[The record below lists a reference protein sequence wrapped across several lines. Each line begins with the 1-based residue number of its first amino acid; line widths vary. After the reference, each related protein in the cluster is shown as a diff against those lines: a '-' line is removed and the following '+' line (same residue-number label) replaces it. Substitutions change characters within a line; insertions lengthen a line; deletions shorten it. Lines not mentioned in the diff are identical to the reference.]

1 MRRRAAALQMN
12 NLLLLIL
19 CFLAGVLIRRFKRMP
34 DNAPV
39 TLNSFIIHISLPALT
54 LYYIHQL
61 KFSADMLLTGLMAW
75 LVFGLSAGFFWLI
88 GRWLKLPRAT
98 VGALIVVGGLGNT
111 SFFGLPM
118 VEAFY
123 GYGGIS
129 TAIIADQLGSFFAL
143 SVLGITV
150 AGIYSSGRP
159 TASEIFKRIALFP
172 PFIAL
177 VVALLLIPIEY
188 ADWFGVLLKRLGDT
202 LAPLALLS
210 VGLQLRLGHVAEH
223 KRNLALGL
231 AFKLLLA
238 PLAIFVLYVPLLGSH
253 GQAIQVTIF
262 EAAMPPM
269 ITAAIV
275 AVEHDLDPDLSNLM
289 VAVGLILSFFTLTG
303 WWFAMRT
310 I

>member
-1 MRRRAAALQMN
+1 MN

-19 CFLAGVLIRRFKRMP
+19 CFVAGMLLRRFKRMP
-34 DNAPV
+34 DNAPA
-39 TLNSFIIHISLPALT
+39 TLNSFIIHVSLPALT
-54 LYYIHQL
+54 LLYIHQL
-61 KFSADMLLTGLMAW
+61 ELSGDVLLTGLMAW
-75 LVFGLSAGFFWLI
+75 LVFGLSAGFFWLM
-88 GRWLKLPRAT
+88 GRWLNLSRAT
-98 VGALIVVGGLGNT
+98 TGALILVGGLGNT

-123 GYGGIS
+123 GKEGLT

-159 TASEIFKRIALFP
+159 TATQIIKRIALFP
-172 PFIAL
+172 PFISL
-177 VVALLLIPIEY
+177 CIALLLIPIEY
-188 ADWFGVLLKRLGDT
+188 ADWFSMLLKRLGDT

-210 VGLQLRLGHVAEH
+210 VGMQLRLGHIAEH

-231 AFKLLLA
+231 GFKLFLA
-238 PLAIFVLYVPLLGSH
+238 PLAIYLLYVQMLGAH
-253 GQAIQVTIF
+253 GLSMQVTLF

-275 AVEHDLDPDLSNLM
+275 ASEHDLDPPLANLM
-289 VAVGLILSFFTLTG
+289 VAIGLILSFFTLTG
-303 WWFAMRT
+303 WWYFLGT
-310 I
+310 V

>member
-1 MRRRAAALQMN
+1 MN

-19 CFLAGVLIRRFKRMP
+19 CFIAGVLLRRFRRMP
-34 DNAPV
+34 DNAPA
-39 TLNSFIIHISLPALT
+39 TLNSFIIHVSLPALT
-54 LYYIHQL
+54 LFYIHELQL
-61 KFSADMLLTGLMAW
+61 SGDVLLVALMAW

-88 GRWLKLPRAT
+88 GRVLQLPRAT
-98 VGALIVVGGLGNT
+98 VGALILLGGLGNT

-123 GYGGIS
+123 GREGLA
-129 TAIIADQLGSFFAL
+129 TAIIVDQLGSFLAL

-159 TASEIFKRIALFP
+159 TAGEIVKRIALFP

-177 VVALLLIPIEY
+177 LVALLLVPVEY
-188 ADWFGVLLKRLGDT
+188 AEWFTVLLKRLGDT

-210 VGLQLRLGHVAEH
+210 VGMQLRLGHFAEH

-231 AFKLLLA
+231 GFKLVLA
-238 PLAIFVLYVPLLGSH
+238 PLAIYLLYVPLFGAH
-253 GQAIQVTIF
+253 GQSIQVTLF

-275 AVEHDLDPDLSNLM
+275 ATEHGLDPQLANLM
-289 VAVGLILSFFTLTG
+289 VAAGLVISFVTLTG
-303 WWFAMRT
+303 WWWLMRGV
-310 I
+310 